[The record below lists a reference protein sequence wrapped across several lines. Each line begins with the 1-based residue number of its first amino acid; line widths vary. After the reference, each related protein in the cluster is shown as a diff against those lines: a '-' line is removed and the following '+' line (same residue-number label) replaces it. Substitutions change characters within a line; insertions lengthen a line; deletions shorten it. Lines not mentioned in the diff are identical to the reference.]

1 MFVKLQKKRILLVLV
16 SSLLFKNNSLVSRTK
31 DEPVL
36 KSVEME
42 IINRRSIPIK
52 IGISTGSQEI
62 NQGLC
67 RSIGKKCHEYR
78 TELKTDQPINL
89 SIMDQN
95 SNLISKLR
103 FEELNK
109 NISLD
114 VFDKGIFPHK
124 STQNNISLGGLK
136 KAFISIKNS

>member
-1 MFVKLQKKRILLVLV
+1 MVTNLARKPILLVLV
-16 SSLLFKNNSLVSRTK
+16 SSLIFINNNLLSRTK
-31 DEPVL
+31 LE
-36 KSVEME
+36 KVEME

-52 IGISTGSQEI
+52 IEISTGSQEI
-62 NQGLC
+62 HQDLC
-67 RSIGKKCHEYR
+67 RSIGKKCHEYK

-103 FEELNK
+103 FKELDK

-114 VFDKGIFPHK
+114 IFDKGIFPHNP
-124 STQNNISLGGLK
+124 TQNNISLGDLK
-136 KAFISIKNS
+136 KAFISVKK